1 MYKITVLA
9 NHSSLLG
16 SLKKG
21 DVLTVEALPADLL
34 LNEKAGFVKIETV
47 EAREEVIKKAQEPK
61 KSNSK

>member
-9 NHSSLLG
+9 KHSSLLG

-21 DVLTVEALPADLL
+21 DVLTVDALPADLL

-47 EAREEVIKKAQEPK
+47 EAKKEEPK
-61 KSNSK
+61 KFNSK